1 MDSKHTVTV
10 NFHQLIHFKPLSPL
24 LNTLLYQIMIFLE
37 LIHQMIGQ
45 IEPTLEILPF
55 FLYVILK
62 LFWHISGLYD
72 TKYQMS
78 ICDDEIKGPQK
89 SI

>member
-45 IEPTLEILPF
+45 FEPSLKILPF
-55 FLYVILK
+55 FLYVIFQ
-62 LFWHISGLYD
+62 LFWHISGLFD

-78 ICDDEIKGPQK
+78 ICDNDNKGP
-89 SI
+89 